1 MSDEVEAAEQQEA
14 DAPSAFSLT
23 EFESMDRQEE
33 GVWFTPR
40 HPETGRLIPWRLL
53 IAGVDSKHYAEA
65 MNAVTALR
73 SRKQQLSIDTG
84 PMSGFDYREVKDSE
98 IMIASYITLD
108 WEPLVSPDGTPI
120 PCNAKNKASHYK
132 EHRWLADQV
141 ITFCRN
147 RANFLSGID
156 EGIV

>member
-1 MSDEVEAAEQQEA
+1 MSDEVEAAEQQEPSA
-14 DAPSAFSLT
+14 LSAFSLT

-40 HPETGRLIPWRLL
+40 HPDSGQPIPWRVLV
-53 IAGVDSKHYAEA
+53 AGVDSKHYAEA

-73 SRKQQLSIDTG
+73 SRKQQLAINAN
-84 PMSGFDYREVKDSE
+84 PMSGFDYAEVKDSE
-98 IMIASYITLD
+98 VLIACHISLD
-108 WEPLVSPDGTPI
+108 WEPLVSAEGNPI
-120 PCNAKNKASHYK
+120 PCNSKNKPPHYQ

-147 RANFLSGID
+147 RANFLSGAN
-156 EGIV
+156 EGAV